1 MFVLGFQLDDF
12 WKAEYAYNDQAICK
26 NWTVTHSLQQPAQ
39 EASLPSLSQT
49 CRKSDHYLLEVQQAK
64 Q

>member
-39 EASLPSLSQT
+39 ETNPVSTVTSPGRWPYYLKQT
-49 CRKSDHYLLEVQQAK
+49 HYL
-64 Q
+64 